1 MQCNVP
7 EMVIRELPWLW
18 LRWHTF
24 YFSTIFVM
32 ILAIQIG
39 LDAIDLSFH
48 VVTLH

>member
-39 LDAIDLSFH
+39 LAGIVLYFPA
-48 VVTLH
+48 VTLL